1 MGDGLSGLWALAAVC
16 VGASLTPANST
27 SLFPDNPDYYD
38 YPGKGLSVGQHGQA
52 AGWGVR

>member
-27 SLFPDNPDYYD
+27 SLFPENPDYYD
-38 YPGKGLSVGQHGQA
+38 YPGKGLSVGQRGQA